1 MDNSFGVFFRC
12 EVRLIV
18 NFIVQLCL
26 RGEDPQSPQAR
37 RRCGTIAGTMGI
49 LLNLLLSGSKLLAGL
64 LTASVAMT
72 ADGLNNLSDAATSV
86 VTLIGFRLAG
96 QEADADHPFGHG
108 RIEYVAGL
116 IVSLA
121 ILLMGVEVG
130 RSAVDSLLH
139 ASEPDFSPLAVGI
152 LCAAILVKFWMFWF
166 NRTLGRHIG
175 SAAMEATA
183 ADSLSDTLSTAVVL
197 LSTLLGHFFQLHVD
211 GLAGLLVCAFILK
224 TGWEAARDTLDPLLG
239 RPMDP
244 ELAADIDKLVLGHD
258 HILGIHDLVYHDYG
272 PGRAMMSFHAE
283 VPADGDLLELHDIID
298 HIEREL
304 KAKHHIE
311 TVIHMDPVVCDDS
324 TSALRGQVEELTKK
338 LDPALSIHDFRMT
351 AGPIHTN
358 IIFDVMVPYGF
369 RLSDG
374 QVRDELSQAIHALSP
389 RYYAVIQVDHSY
401 VDGRGGSKTAPA
413 S

>member
-283 VPADGDLLELHDIID
+283 VPADGDLLEIHDIID

-324 TSALRGQVEELTKK
+324 TSALHGQVEELTKK

-358 IIFDVMVPYGF
+358 IIFDVVVPYGF